1 MSESWIKVAAVED
14 VPEDG
19 TLLVHCAGEPVCLY
33 NLGGKLHATHD
44 TCTHGQASLADGFI
58 AGEDIEC
65 PLHQGRF
72 HIPTGKAV
80 GVPCTVDLRVYPLKV
95 QDGAVCITTSR
106 EENK

>member
-1 MSESWIKVAAVED
+1 MNETWIKVAKVSD

-19 TLLVHCAGEPVCLY
+19 TLLVDFAAEPVCLY
-33 NLGGKLHATHD
+33 NLGGIIYATHD

-58 AGEDIEC
+58 EGEDIEC

-80 GVPCTVDLRVYPLKV
+80 SVPCTESIRTYAVKIEN
-95 QDGAVCITTSR
+95 GAVLIR
-106 EENK
+106 E

>member
-1 MSESWIKVAAVED
+1 MKVADVSE

-19 TLLVHCAGEPVCLY
+19 TLRASLGDEPVCLY
-33 NLGGKLHATHD
+33 NVGGTIYATHD

-58 AGEDIEC
+58 DGENIEC

-80 GVPCTVDLRVYPLKV
+80 GAPCTVDIKSYPVKIEN
-95 QDGAVCITTSR
+95 GAVLLR
-106 EENK
+106 DPG